1 MRRLKCLVSTF
12 FYLFL
17 KVLFDEWSFESGFCP
32 FYGTWW
38 GILSKLY
45 FVNLGTSWRIL
56 SKLYFVYLLSTFLIN
71 FAHLDLNKSFLKNWH
86 STDTFFLAMC
96 WGGGVRTG
104 TFFGHTQIDYKLN
117 ISDKFKKNPTSGLGG
132 DATTRLLQCWVM
144 SNSRL
149 CFWQNKIIFGRTHL
163 YIEKNLYARFR
174 QNSSSGFGEDAIK
187 VKIKDGWRLAAESYP
202 GRYGIAGFKACKT
215 NFT

>member
-17 KVLFDEWSFESGFCP
+17 KVLFDEWSFAPGFCP

-45 FVNLGTSWRIL
+45 FVYLGTSWRIL

-71 FAHLDLNKSFLKNWH
+71 FAHLDLNQSFLRNWH

-104 TFFGHTQIDYKLN
+104 AFFGHTQLDYKWSRRRCDNEIVTVLSN
-117 ISDKFKKNPTSGLGG
+117 EQFTTLFLTKQNHFRADTSIHWKEFICKVSTKFLYWFRRRCDKSENQRWLASCRRIL
-132 DATTRLLQCWVM
+132 
-144 SNSRL
+144 SRML
-149 CFWQNKIIFGRTHL
+149 RHC
-163 YIEKNLYARFR
+163 RF
-174 QNSSSGFGEDAIK
+174 
-187 VKIKDGWRLAAESYP
+187 
-202 GRYGIAGFKACKT
+202 
-215 NFT
+215 

>member
-1 MRRLKCLVSTF
+1 MANIQFPEFWVLVLPIRVWSESSLGAHATLLVFVMRRLKCLVSTF

-17 KVLFDEWSFESGFCP
+17 KVLFDEWSFAPGFCP

-45 FVNLGTSWRIL
+45 FVYLGTSWRIL

-71 FAHLDLNKSFLKNWH
+71 FAHLDINQSFLRNSH

-104 TFFGHTQIDYKLN
+104 TFFGHTQLNYKLN
-117 ISDKFKKNPTSGLGG
+117 ISDKFKKESDQWSWRRCDNEIVTVLSNEQFTTLFLTKRNYFRADTS
-132 DATTRLLQCWVM
+132 
-144 SNSRL
+144 
-149 CFWQNKIIFGRTHL
+149 IH
-163 YIEKNLYARFR
+163 
-174 QNSSSGFGEDAIK
+174 
-187 VKIKDGWRLAAESYP
+187 
-202 GRYGIAGFKACKT
+202 
-215 NFT
+215 

>member
-1 MRRLKCLVSTF
+1 MPLCWFCHEAAQMSCINIF

-17 KVLFDEWSFESGFCP
+17 KVLFDEWSFAPGFCP

-38 GILSKLY
+38 G
-45 FVNLGTSWRIL
+45 IL

-71 FAHLDLNKSFLKNWH
+71 FAHLDLNQSFLRNWH
-86 STDTFFLAMC
+86 STNTFFLAMC

-104 TFFGHTQIDYKLN
+104 TFFGHTQLDYKLN

-149 CFWQNKIIFGRTHL
+149 CFW
-163 YIEKNLYARFR
+163 
-174 QNSSSGFGEDAIK
+174 
-187 VKIKDGWRLAAESYP
+187 
-202 GRYGIAGFKACKT
+202 
-215 NFT
+215 

>member
-1 MRRLKCLVSTF
+1 MSCINI

-17 KVLFDEWSFESGFCP
+17 KVLFDEWSFAPGFCP

-45 FVNLGTSWRIL
+45 FVYFGTSWRIL
-56 SKLYFVYLLSTFLIN
+56 RKLFFVYLLSIFLIN
-71 FAHLDLNKSFLKNWH
+71 FAHLDLNQCFLRNWH

-104 TFFGHTQIDYKLN
+104 TFFRTYTIRLQAEHLGQVL
-117 ISDKFKKNPTSGLGG
+117 KNPTSGLGG

-144 SNSRL
+144 SNARL
-149 CFWQNKIIFGRTHL
+149 CFWQNEIIFWRTHL
-163 YIEKNLYARFR
+163 YIEKNFYARFR
-174 QNSSSGFGEDAIK
+174 QNSSSGFGGDVIK

-202 GRYGIAGFKACKT
+202 ECYSIAGFKACKT